1 MVPTFSGAGAHAER
15 CVRANLNILS
25 LHGERLPYN
34 ICRNLE
40 WQTCAALGKLPGQ
53 GTKLDGTFSRTIKF
67 AKAPNTLELVRN
79 NRLGVCSGWVPSKKP
94 EGGIY
99 GYATDDIFYLETCLY
114 SQVCSNGHEL
124 FDLAPGESF
133 TCHFTPALFRELQE
147 ILLTPHVPPGP
158 EERRC
163 EGATIYHESRVGDW
177 SAAAANGG

>member
-15 CVRANLNILS
+15 CVKANLNILS

-40 WQTCAALGKLPGQ
+40 WQTCAAQGKLPGQ
-53 GTKLDGTFSRTIKF
+53 GTKYDGTRDRTIKF
-67 AKAPNTLELVRN
+67 AKAPGTLELVRN

-114 SQVCSNGHEL
+114 SQVRGRARANTKPNPNPNPSPKLTLTLTRCAAMVTSCSRSQRARALHATSSL
-124 FDLAPGESF
+124 HCSESY
-133 TCHFTPALFRELQE
+133 
-147 ILLTPHVPPGP
+147 
-158 EERRC
+158 RR
-163 EGATIYHESRVGDW
+163 YY
-177 SAAAANGG
+177 

>member
-1 MVPTFSGAGAHAER
+1 MPTFSGAGAHAER
-15 CVRANLNILS
+15 CVKANLNILS

-79 NRLGVCSGWVPSKKP
+79 NRLGVCSGWVPNKKP

-99 GYATDDIFYLETCLY
+99 G
-114 SQVCSNGHEL
+114 SN
-124 FDLAPGESF
+124 
-133 TCHFTPALFRELQE
+133 
-147 ILLTPHVPPGP
+147 PHPNPNP
-158 EERRC
+158 
-163 EGATIYHESRVGDW
+163 
-177 SAAAANGG
+177 NQP